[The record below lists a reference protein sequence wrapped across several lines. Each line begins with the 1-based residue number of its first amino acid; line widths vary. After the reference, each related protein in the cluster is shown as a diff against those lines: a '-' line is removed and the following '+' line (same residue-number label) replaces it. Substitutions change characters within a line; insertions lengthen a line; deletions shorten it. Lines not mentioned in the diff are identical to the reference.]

1 MDAEFLLHRGIL
13 FHLLTAGF
21 PSPLLPCIGSLMDVL
36 PFRGAIVGMRAGVL
50 TLHSPS
56 CPVGP
61 LSLSL
66 ATLLPLPL
74 VGLPLPWFPLLSL
87 SVHSP
92 LVGILECNRTHPSG
106 AALEKQLLE
115 QADLETAE
123 GLEKRSAPS
132 WGMR

>member
-1 MDAEFLLHRGIL
+1 MDVEFLLHRGIL

-36 PFRGAIVGMRAGVL
+36 PFRGAIVGMRVWVL

-56 CPVGP
+56 WPAGP

-92 LVGILECNRTHPSG
+92 LDRDSLECNWTHPSG

-115 QADLETAE
+115 QADLETLGDRRR
-123 GLEKRSAPS
+123 GLP
-132 WGMR
+132 

>member
-1 MDAEFLLHRGIL
+1 MQ
-13 FHLLTAGF
+13 
-21 PSPLLPCIGSLMDVL
+21 
-36 PFRGAIVGMRAGVL
+36 AGVL

-56 CPVGP
+56 WPAGP

-66 ATLLPLPL
+66 ATPLPLPL

-92 LVGILECNRTHPSG
+92 LVGIPLECNQTHPSG

-115 QADLETAE
+115 QADLETQGDWRR
-123 GLEKRSAPS
+123 GLPLV
-132 WGMR
+132 GG